1 MSSQSLVAEVH
12 ECDRRECSPQTFG
25 QALQMSIRG
34 SSYPFAQQDLAVS
47 MNFAIRRNK
56 DSATNIYK

>member
-1 MSSQSLVAEVH
+1 MNVIE
-12 ECDRRECSPQTFG
+12 EKCSPQAVG

-34 SSYPFAQQDLAVS
+34 SSYSFAQQDLAVS
-47 MNFAIRRNK
+47 MNLAIRRNK